1 MRFDEVVV
9 GRGLNALVYAYCK
22 DAILIRAPETGPPP
36 FDFFEPTLDLSSFL
50 LPCATYELKT
60 NVGAKTVGIPKLD
73 LWDRLSYIMS
83 LSGHVPFSDK
93 VKSIRVDSEQKTISV
108 AAGNTSTVLKY
119 GKLRV
124 FDTSQ
129 LYGLESHILSDYE
142 ERQSANFLSPKKFK
156 ILDWYNVRSGCKHK
170 FDYFCTDDDF
180 VKEVYFYPTERMD
193 GKHNLKDLVA
203 ISYLT
208 KEQMNDVEY
217 SDTYARFKILALMKE
232 NGIRGSRNGRDQ
244 KYPERYKYYAVR
256 IEATTRDVLEPEK
269 IIFST
274 DPAEKDIIFDNRP
287 VEDIIASTH
296 PEKSYTHQLHERLC
310 F

>member
-1 MRFDEVVV
+1 MSMA
-9 GRGLNALVYAYCK
+9 G
-22 DAILIRAPETGPPP
+22 
-36 FDFFEPTLDLSSFL
+36 
-50 LPCATYELKT
+50 
-60 NVGAKTVGIPKLD
+60 KL
-73 LWDRLSYIMS
+73 
-83 LSGHVPFSDK
+83 PFSNK
-93 VKSIRVDSEQKTISV
+93 VKSIRNNSEEKTLSV
-108 AAGNTSTVLKY
+108 VAGNDSTMVEY
-119 GKLRV
+119 NKLRV

-129 LYGLESHILSDYE
+129 FYGLESHILNDFE
-142 ERQSANFLSPKKFK
+142 EVQSANFLSPKKFK
-156 ILDWYNVRSGCKHK
+156 ILDWFNVRSGCKHK

-208 KEQMNDVEY
+208 KEQLSDVEY

-244 KYPERYKYYAVR
+244 KYPEKYKYYAVR
-256 IEATTRDVLEPEK
+256 IEATTRDVFTPEK
-269 IIFST
+269 DIFSIA
-274 DPAEKDIIFDNRP
+274 PAEKDIIFDNRS
-287 VEDIIASTH
+287 VEDIIASIH